1 MANKAMKDEA
11 MKGKKGKKAMK
22 GKMKVMIAP
31 KAKKAMKGFYYKK
44 GMKGFAYKKGM
55 KGFYYKTM
63 LGDWIWADTCPCE
76 MCNKVVYEDDEGQMK
91 GKKPTPRA
99 MKAVKVMKRKYRR
112 KLGPKISFK
121 DRTRRKLNAIM
132 ADMLSPFFRPD

>member
-76 MCNKVVYEDDEGQMK
+76 MCIMK

-99 MKAVKVMKRKYRR
+99 MKAVKAMKRKYRR

-132 ADMLSPFFRPD
+132 ADMVSPFFRPD

>member
-22 GKMKVMIAP
+22 GKMKVMKAP
-31 KAKKAMKGFYYKK
+31 KAKKAMKG
-44 GMKGFAYKKGM
+44 KKGM

-99 MKAVKVMKRKYRR
+99 MKAVKAMKRKYRR

>member
-1 MANKAMKDEA
+1 MLTREKMAPGICGWTVHDDKMDEWKRRRQMWF
-11 MKGKKGKKAMK
+11 MKGKEGKT
-22 GKMKVMIAP
+22 
-31 KAKKAMKGFYYKK
+31 
-44 GMKGFAYKKGM
+44 
-55 KGFYYKTM
+55 GFYYKTT

-99 MKAVKVMKRKYRR
+99 MKAVKAMKRKYRR